1 MYNRFLIQTL
11 VPRFTLLVLFVLSA
25 SLVIQTAYSQSDN
38 DVPTSD
44 QITLSKDLA
53 NNPVAQDILKKIEQ
67 TKKWIK
73 ELEDRKYEELKAK
86 AELESK
92 RAQALEKLNQDLKEW
107 EALWEYYSPRNSFSR
122 FVDTVQDTPV
132 KEVFWDQ
139 FEFHQMKVDAGRE
152 ALKIVVANGG
162 SLSEARQAY
171 HLAAET
177 KRIELIEANSIFNVN
192 HNLAY
197 YNQQILFNKNG
208 QFIDTPITGEQLRK
222 YYEDYRTNPAYLKAN
237 PDDVVSWEDFGKTTP
252 DTECRKGS
260 VVVYRYH
267 ASDYVCVSMN
277 TAEMWI
283 RHGMGEISGQSSSK
297 STEKSVT
304 PLTKCDEGLVVVYA
318 LESGKYSCVL
328 QETADSWLT
337 KGIAEKHDPESY
349 ILDQIK
355 DKDVSLTIIEVNQ
368 KIQRFYDD
376 LAIKQAELKTQFD
389 KKYDDALLQ
398 SKLDEKRAIKEQ
410 SERPNM
416 SKEELSNK
424 IIQIRKQYDST
435 KDSIIQEKL
444 DALKELDK
452 ATDKNLEE
460 FAQTYELDPYVKVV
474 WNSLFSKYEA
484 VKKN

>member
-1 MYNRFLIQTL
+1 MYHHFLIQAL
-11 VPRFTLLVLFVLSA
+11 VPRFTFTVLFILCISIAIQSA
-25 SLVIQTAYSQSDN
+25 YAQSDN
-38 DVPTSD
+38 DATTSE

-73 ELEDRKYEELKAK
+73 ELEDRKYEDLKAK
-86 AELESK
+86 EELETK

-139 FEFHQMKVDAGRE
+139 FEFHQMKVNAGRE
-152 ALKIVVANGG
+152 ALKIVIANGG

-208 QFIDTPITGEQLRK
+208 QFIDTPITGEQLRE

-237 PDDVVSWEDFGKTTP
+237 PDDVISWEDLGKTTP
-252 DTECRKGS
+252 DTECRQGS

-277 TAEMWI
+277 TAEMWV
-283 RHGMGEISGQSSSK
+283 RHGMGEISGGPTQSN
-297 STEKSVT
+297 ENSVT
-304 PLTKCDEGLVVVYA
+304 PLTKCDEGFTVVYA
-318 LESGKYSCVL
+318 LESGKYSCIL
-328 QETADSWLT
+328 QETAESWIT
-337 KGIAEKHDPESY
+337 QGIAEKHNPESY

-368 KIQRFYDD
+368 KIQGFYDD
-376 LAIKQAELKTQFD
+376 LALKQAELKTQFD

-398 SKLDEKRAIKEQ
+398 SKLDEKNAIKDH

-435 KDSIIQEKL
+435 KDNIMQEKL

-452 ATDKNLEE
+452 LTDKNLEE
-460 FAQTYELDPYVKVV
+460 FAKTYELDPYIQVI
-474 WNSLFSKYEA
+474 WNSQLSKYEA

>member
-1 MYNRFLIQTL
+1 MYHHFLIQAL
-11 VPRFTLLVLFVLSA
+11 VPRFTFTVLFILGVSI
-25 SLVIQTAYSQSDN
+25 VIQSAYAQSDN
-38 DVPTSD
+38 DATTSE

-73 ELEDRKYEELKAK
+73 ELEDRKYEDLKAK
-86 AELESK
+86 EELETK

-152 ALKIVVANGG
+152 ALKIVIANGG

-208 QFIDTPITGEQLRK
+208 YFIDTPITGEQLRK

-237 PDDVVSWEDFGKTTP
+237 PDDVISWEDLGKTTP
-252 DTECRKGS
+252 DTECRQGS

-283 RHGMGEISGQSSSK
+283 RHGMGEISGGSTQSN
-297 STEKSVT
+297 ENSVT
-304 PLTKCDEGLVVVYA
+304 PLTKCDEGFTVVYA
-318 LESGKYSCVL
+318 LESGKYSCIL
-328 QETADSWLT
+328 QETAESWIT
-337 KGIAEKHDPESY
+337 QGIAEKHNPESY

-368 KIQRFYDD
+368 KIQGFYDD
-376 LAIKQAELKTQFD
+376 LALKQAELKTQFD

-398 SKLDEKRAIKEQ
+398 SKLDEKKAIKDH

-435 KDSIIQEKL
+435 KDNIMQEKL

-452 ATDKNLEE
+452 ITGKNLEE
-460 FAQTYELDPYVKVV
+460 FAQSYELDPYVKVV
-474 WNSLFSKYEA
+474 WNSQFSKYEA

>member
-1 MYNRFLIQTL
+1 MYHHFLIQAL
-11 VPRFTLLVLFVLSA
+11 VPRFTLTVLFVLGA
-25 SLVIQTAYSQSDN
+25 SLVIQSAYAQSAN
-38 DVPTSD
+38 DVPTNE
-44 QITLSKDLA
+44 QITLSQDLA

-73 ELEDRKYEELKAK
+73 ELEDRKYTDLKAK
-86 AELESK
+86 EELEAK

-152 ALKIVVANGG
+152 ALKIVIANGG

-237 PDDVVSWEDFGKTTP
+237 PDDIISWEDLGKTTP

-283 RHGMGEISGQSSSK
+283 RHGMGEISGGLTQSN
-297 STEKSVT
+297 ENLVT
-304 PLTKCDEGLVVVYA
+304 PLTKCDEGFTVVYA
-318 LESGKYSCVL
+318 LESGKYSCIL
-328 QETADSWLT
+328 QETAESWIT
-337 KGIAEKHDPESY
+337 QGIAEKHNPESY

-368 KIQRFYDD
+368 KIQGFYDD
-376 LAIKQAELKTQFD
+376 LTLKQAELKTQFD

-398 SKLDEKRAIKEQ
+398 SKLDEKNAIKDH

-435 KDSIIQEKL
+435 KDNIMQEKL
-444 DALKELDK
+444 DALKKLDK
-452 ATDKNLEE
+452 ITDKNLEE
-460 FAQTYELDPYVKVV
+460 FAQTYDLDPYIQVV
-474 WNSLFSKYEA
+474 WNSQFSKYEA

>member
-1 MYNRFLIQTL
+1 MYCHFLIETL
-11 VPRFTLLVLFVLSA
+11 PRFTLTALLVLGATLM
-25 SLVIQTAYSQSDN
+25 IQTVHAQSSN
-38 DVPTSD
+38 DIATSE
-44 QITLSKDLA
+44 QTTLSKDLV
-53 NNPVAQDILKKIEQ
+53 NNPIAQDILKKIEQ

-73 ELEDRKYEELKAK
+73 ELEDRKYEELQSK
-86 AELESK
+86 AELEAK

-107 EALWEYYSPRNSFSR
+107 ESLWEYYSPRNSFSR
-122 FVDTVQDTPV
+122 FVDTVQDATV
-132 KEVFWDQ
+132 KGVFWDQ

-152 ALKIVVANGG
+152 ALKLVIANGG

-237 PDDVVSWEDFGKTTP
+237 PNDVISWDDLGKTTP

-267 ASDYVCVSMN
+267 ANDYVCVSMN

-283 RHGMGEISGQSSSK
+283 RHGMGKISGSSI
-297 STEKSVT
+297 TQLNENLVT
-304 PLTKCDEGLVVVYA
+304 PLTKCDEGFTVVYV
-318 LESGKYSCVL
+318 LESSKYSCVL
-328 QETADSWLT
+328 QETAESWIT
-337 KGIAEKHDPESY
+337 QGIAEKHDPESY
-349 ILDQIK
+349 ISDQIQ
-355 DKDVSLTIIEVNQ
+355 DKDISLTIIGINQ
-368 KIQRFYDD
+368 KIQEYYDD
-376 LAIKQAELKTQFD
+376 LALKQAELKDQFD

-398 SKLDEKRAIKEQ
+398 SKLDEKNVLKDYN
-410 SERPNM
+410 ERSNM
-416 SKEELSNK
+416 SKEEISTK
-424 IIQIRKQYDST
+424 IIQIRKQYDSVR
-435 KDSIIQEKL
+435 DGIIQEKIS
-444 DALKELDK
+444 ALNKLDK
-452 ATDKNLEE
+452 ITDENLEK
-460 FAQTYELDPYVKVV
+460 FAQTYELDPYVKII
-474 WNSLFSKYEA
+474 WNSQYSKYEA

>member
-1 MYNRFLIQTL
+1 MYYHFLIQAL
-11 VPRFTLLVLFVLSA
+11 VPRFTLTVLLVLGA
-25 SLVIQTAYSQSDN
+25 SLVVQSSYAQSDN
-38 DVPTSD
+38 DASTSE
-44 QITLSKDLA
+44 QTTLSKDLA

-73 ELEDRKYEELKAK
+73 ELEDRKYEDLKAK
-86 AELESK
+86 EELEAK

-122 FVDTVQDTPV
+122 FVDTVQDIPV

-152 ALKIVVANGG
+152 ALKIVIANGG

-237 PDDVVSWEDFGKTTP
+237 PDDVISWEDFGKTTP

-267 ASDYVCVSMN
+267 ANDYVCVSMN

-283 RHGMGEISGQSSSK
+283 RHGMGEISGGSTQSN
-297 STEKSVT
+297 ENSVT
-304 PLTKCDEGLVVVYA
+304 PLTKCDEGFTVVYA
-318 LESGKYSCVL
+318 LESGKYSCML
-328 QETADSWLT
+328 QETAESWIT
-337 KGIAEKHDPESY
+337 QGIAEKHNPESY

-368 KIQRFYDD
+368 KIQGFYDD
-376 LAIKQAELKTQFD
+376 LALKQAELKTQFD
-389 KKYDDALLQ
+389 KKYNDALLQ
-398 SKLDEKRAIKEQ
+398 SKLDEKSAIKDHN
-410 SERPNM
+410 ERSNM

-435 KDSIIQEKL
+435 KDNIMQEKL

-452 ATDKNLEE
+452 ITDKNLEE
-460 FAQTYELDPYVKVV
+460 FAQTYELDPYIQVV
-474 WNSLFSKYEA
+474 WNSHFSKYEA